1 MKIYVVSHYYDNGE
15 SYEDYRE
22 YENHELYST
31 YQKAKDKF
39 WASVVGDYE
48 GKYVL
53 TEWELDTQEKRQL
66 EESAWIK
73 CKPWYDDEWQ
83 GDPDYDDY
91 NCEYTGP
98 DPHDSIEEY
107 WIWED
112 ECGYRPDEISDEED
126 AAWFKYV
133 TTPGT
138 NYQEW
143 KECEEEIK
151 KRKSDI
157 LLDELNGLLVDLL
170 HEHV

>member
-39 WASVVGDYE
+39 WASVISDYE

-53 TEWELDTQEKRQL
+53 TEWELDTQEKSIL
-66 EESAWIK
+66 EESTWIK
-73 CKPWYDDEWQ
+73 CKPWYNDEWQ
-83 GDPDYDDY
+83 GDYEPDYEDY
-91 NCEYTGP
+91 DCSPNPAENYK
-98 DPHDSIEEY
+98 EY
-107 WIWED
+107 WRWED
-112 ECGYRPDEISDEED
+112 SSPDWNDDISEEED
-126 AAWFKYV
+126 KAWFEYV

-143 KECEEEIK
+143 KECEEELR
-151 KRKSDI
+151 KRKSAI
-157 LLDELNGLLVDLL
+157 LLDELNSMLVELLKQ
-170 HEHV
+170 

>member
-39 WASVVGDYE
+39 WASVVSDYE

-53 TEWELDTQEKRQL
+53 TEWELDTQEKSTL

-73 CKPWYDDEWQ
+73 CTSWYDKQSCCYEPDPEEYEYDE
-83 GDPDYDDY
+83 DYDY
-91 NCEYTGP
+91 PP
-98 DPHDSIEEY
+98 DPGADALEALKY
-107 WIWED
+107 LVVMED
-112 ECGYRPDEISDEED
+112 REAYHRELDLEREWLTHE
-126 AAWFKYV
+126 
-133 TTPGT
+133 GT

-143 KECEEEIK
+143 KECEEEIR
-151 KRKSDI
+151 KRKSAI
-157 LLDELNGLLVDLL
+157 LLDELNSMLVGLLK
-170 HEHV
+170 

>member
-53 TEWELDTQEKRQL
+53 TEWELDTQEREIL
-66 EESAWIK
+66 EESAWIT
-73 CKPWYDDEWQ
+73 CKPYYNDEWQ
-83 GDPDYDDY
+83 GDYEPDYEDY
-91 NCEYTGP
+91 DCSP
-98 DPHDSIEEY
+98 DPIDSYKEY
-107 WIWED
+107 WRWED
-112 ECGYRPDEISDEED
+112 SLPDLDDGISEEED
-126 AAWFKYV
+126 KAWFKYV

-138 NYQEW
+138 NYREW
-143 KECEEEIK
+143 EEVNEDIK
-151 KRKSDI
+151 KRKQAMQFESLNEMLEE
-157 LLDELNGLLVDLL
+157 LLKQ
-170 HEHV
+170 

>member
-53 TEWELDTQEKRQL
+53 TEWELDTQEKNTL

-73 CKPWYDDEWQ
+73 CTSWYDKQSCCYEP
-83 GDPDYDDY
+83 DPEEYEYDPWEEYADSVDY
-91 NCEYTGP
+91 NTEYACAEFE
-98 DPHDSIEEY
+98 SMK
-107 WIWED
+107 
-112 ECGYRPDEISDEED
+112 DEIKAEEE
-126 AAWFKYV
+126 WLCHE
-133 TTPGT
+133 GT

-143 KECEEEIK
+143 KECDEEIK

-157 LLDELNGLLVDLL
+157 FLDELNSMLVELLKQ
-170 HEHV
+170 